1 MGIKLSAKFAR
12 QESEE
17 ARLARIAR
25 KRIPPDRAET
35 IRRMLGI
42 LESERETPERRD
54 GATGALSCPEWP
66 RHSRPGRSTRSALS
80 QLRADQAKKH
90 SLNASRS
97 LDTWSD
103 AI

>member
-35 IRRMLGI
+35 IRRMLGMS
-42 LESERETPERRD
+42 ESEERPTLERRD
-54 GATGALSCPEWP
+54 GATGGPLSCSECNRVFVLPMHLG
-66 RHSRPGRSTRSALS
+66 RHK
-80 QLRADQAKKH
+80 RAKH
-90 SLNASRS
+90 CPMNVAQ
-97 LDTWSD
+97 
-103 AI
+103 IV